1 MMYDQIQKDLL
12 SGVDL
17 DQFPELKEGLKV
29 KEKIFKKEI
38 IESFI
43 KNYKAKVEI

>member
-12 SGVDL
+12 SVVDL
-17 DQFPELKEGLKV
+17 NKFPELKEGLKV
-29 KEKIFKKEI
+29 KEKIFREEI
-38 IESFI
+38 IEYFL